1 MRESFPAHND
11 FRAPVPLKEETPKKI
26 RRPFEKAPEAAG
38 AGGGLVVTSDKLN
51 NYEAIKRRGDEQ
63 FYFCDEFA
71 AVLIVRPGGTAADR
85 STEGAAQNNVLKL

>member
-1 MRESFPAHND
+1 M
-11 FRAPVPLKEETPKKI
+11 
-26 RRPFEKAPEAAG
+26 G
-38 AGGGLVVTSDKLN
+38 GGGLVVTSDKLN